1 MTRYVLRRLAV
12 AVPLVLVVATISF
25 FLVQLVPGSP
35 AAAILGPTATQDQVD
50 ALERSLGLDAPAT
63 TQFVDWLT
71 GAAHGDLGR
80 SYVTGQPVSDALSQA
95 LAPTLSLAVLSTL
108 LTLGLGLVMGM
119 AAAVRGGRTDKAVQW
134 VGSLGMAIPNF
145 WLAALLV
152 FVLAIELPLF
162 PATGYAELATEGL
175 GPWLSHLVLPV
186 LALSAVN
193 LGQIAFQARA
203 AFADALGRDYVRTLQ
218 ATGTPRRRVLFKHVL
233 RNASVPVVTVTGL
246 TFIFTL
252 GGVVILELIFNLP
265 GLGNLMLR
273 SVQTNDFSVVQGG
286 VLYFS
291 LAVILVNL
299 VVDVAT
305 ASLDP
310 RVRVR

>member
-1 MTRYVLRRLAV
+1 
-12 AVPLVLVVATISF
+12 
-25 FLVQLVPGSP
+25 
-35 AAAILGPTATQDQVD
+35 
-50 ALERSLGLDAPAT
+50 
-63 TQFVDWLT
+63 
-71 GAAHGDLGR
+71 
-80 SYVTGQPVSDALSQA
+80 
-95 LAPTLSLAVLSTL
+95 LAPTLSLAILSTL
-108 LTLGLGLVMGM
+108 FTLLVGLVLGM
-119 AAAVRGGRTDKAVQW
+119 AAAVRGGRTDKTVQW
-134 VGSLGMAIPNF
+134 LGSLGMAIPNF

-152 FVLAIELPLF
+152 FVFAIQIPLF
-162 PATGYAELATEGL
+162 PATGYAELGTDGL
-175 GPWLSHLVLPV
+175 GPWLSHLVLPI

-203 AFADALGRDYVRTLQ
+203 AFADTLSRDFIRTLQ
-218 ATGTPRRRVLFKHVL
+218 ATGVPRRRILFKHLL

-252 GGVVILELIFNLP
+252 GGVVVLELIFTLP
-265 GLGNLMLR
+265 GMGNLMLQ

-305 ASLDP
+305 AGLDP

>member
-50 ALERSLGLDAPAT
+50 ALERSLGLDVPAT

-119 AAAVRGGRTDKAVQW
+119 AAAVRGGRTDKVVQW
-134 VGSLGMAIPNF
+134 LGSLGMAIPNF

-152 FVLAIELPLF
+152 FVFAIELPLF

>member
-1 MTRYVLRRLAV
+1 MTRFILRRLAV

-35 AAAILGPTATQDQVD
+35 AAAILGPTATQEQVD
-50 ALERSLGLDAPAT
+50 TLEQTLGLDKPAG
-63 TQFVDWLT
+63 TQFVEWL
-71 GAAHGDLGR
+71 GHAVQGDLGR
-80 SYVTGQPVSDALSQA
+80 SYLTGASVTDTLTQSI
-95 LAPTLSLAVLSTL
+95 APTLSLAVLSTL
-108 LTLGLGLVMGM
+108 FTLLVGLVLGM
-119 AAAVRGGRTDKAVQW
+119 AAAVKGGRTDKVVQW
-134 VGSLGMAIPNF
+134 LGSLGMAIPNF

-152 FVLAIELPLF
+152 FVFAIQIPLF
-162 PATGYAELATEGL
+162 PATGYAELGTDGF
-175 GPWLSHLVLPV
+175 GPWLSHLVLPI

-203 AFADALGRDYVRTLQ
+203 AFADALSRDFVRTLQ
-218 ATGTPRRRVLFKHVL
+218 ATGVPRRRILAKHLL

-252 GGVVILELIFNLP
+252 GGVVVLELIFTLP
-265 GLGNLMLR
+265 GMGNLMLQ

-299 VVDVAT
+299 VVDIAT
-305 ASLDP
+305 AGLDP

>member
-1 MTRYVLRRLAV
+1 MTRFILRRLAV
-12 AVPLVLVVATISF
+12 AAPLVLIVATISF

-35 AAAILGPTATQDQVD
+35 AAAILGPTATQEQVD
-50 ALERSLGLDAPAT
+50 ALEQSLGLDKPAM
-63 TQFVDWLT
+63 TQFVEWL
-71 GAAHGDLGR
+71 GHAAQGDLGR
-80 SYVTGQPVSDALSQA
+80 SYLTGQSVTDALVQSI
-95 LAPTLSLAVLSTL
+95 APTLSLAVLSTL
-108 LTLGLGLVMGM
+108 FTLLLGLVLGM
-119 AAAVRGGRTDKAVQW
+119 AAAVKGGRTDKAVQW
-134 VGSLGMAIPNF
+134 LGSLGMAIPNF

-152 FVLAIELPLF
+152 FVFAIQLPLF
-162 PATGYAELATEGL
+162 PATGYAELRTDGF
-175 GPWLSHLVLPV
+175 GTWLSHLVLPI

-203 AFADALGRDYVRTLQ
+203 AFTEALSRDFVRTLQ
-218 ATGTPRRRVLFKHVL
+218 ATGVPRRRILFRHLL

-252 GGVVILELIFNLP
+252 GGVVVLELIFTLP
-265 GLGNLMLR
+265 GMGNLMLQ

-299 VVDVAT
+299 LVDVAT
-305 ASLDP
+305 AGLDP